1 MENKEAEQ
9 VIDVEKLGITRRR
22 ILQTGGAVTLG
33 SALGVGMGTVS
44 AQQGG
49 GGLDDLCAA
58 IPNDVMLVLDRSGSM
73 QGQDLIDA
81 KAGATLFVDQLTASD
96 KVGLVSFSGGA
107 TLDEPL
113 TGVFADV
120 KAEIN
125 SLSAGGQ
132 TNIGAAINL
141 AQTQF
146 PNGRPDAGDIMILLS
161 DGLPQNQSAAYTAAN
176 AAKAAGTR
184 LITIAYDA
192 PSGAQT
198 LLEELASDPD
208 SENAF
213 VADNDSIQDIFETI
227 SQEICPLEVDINIKP
242 GSDPNAFNCGSKGVI
257 PVAVL
262 TTDDFDATTVD
273 PSSLRFGSPSEIVAG
288 GGAEL
293 AHEGGHFED
302 ATPDYGMKDGDTD
315 FVGHFH
321 VSDTGFTNDDTE
333 GWLVGETT
341 DGSSIA
347 GRDSVKVVGKCK

>member
-33 SALGVGMGTVS
+33 SALGIGMGTVS
-44 AQQGG
+44 AQQGDG
-49 GGLDDLCAA
+49 GFDDLCAA
-58 IPNDVMLVLDRSGSM
+58 ISNDVMLVLDRSGSM
-73 QGQDLIDA
+73 TGQDLVDA
-81 KAGATLFVDQLTASD
+81 KAGATLFVDQLTATD
-96 KVGLVSFSGGA
+96 RVGLVSFSSGA

-113 TGVFADV
+113 TGAFADV
-120 KAEIN
+120 KTEIN

-132 TNIGAAINL
+132 TNIGAAIDL
-141 AQTQF
+141 AQAQF
-146 PNGRPDAGDIMILLS
+146 PDRPDAGDIMILLS
-161 DGLPQNQSAAYTAAN
+161 DGLPQNQQGARNAAD

-192 PSGAQT
+192 PATAQA

-213 VADNDSIQDIFETI
+213 VADNDSIEDIFETI

-273 PSSLRFGSPSEIVAG
+273 PSSLRFGAPSEIVAG
-288 GGAEL
+288 DGAKL

-302 ATPDYGMKDGDTD
+302 ATPDTGTKDGDID
-315 FVGHFH
+315 FVGHFY

-347 GRDSVKVVGKCK
+347 GRDSVKVVGRCK